1 MLFLKV
7 HYWLF
12 QLFFLQGTKNELYVD
27 GSLFFFSGTL
37 SFPDNK
43 NHLIL
48 PKVKNVSYINKKS
61 MSVL

>member
-48 PKVKNVSYINKKS
+48 PKVKNVS
-61 MSVL
+61 